1 LEETY
6 LNKNTKIALTA
17 LAIIII
23 VVALGASLYY
33 LEGGIVPPQT
43 NSQVPAGN
51 PPSGQLKIS
60 GEVEAEKNLTISDL
74 TQMPLVNVTN
84 TIKGETANYVGV
96 TLTELLNRASALWDA
111 GNINVVAG
119 GDGYTKTVSTY
130 QAYNSTQYSGQEY
143 IVAFAKNGQ
152 WMDNTEGPLKLITP
166 GLANAYNVMNVE
178 EINLQ
183 PWTITINGSVSHPMT
198 LTGSNI
204 TNYEVKTVNAPFA
217 PGGEPQRTSDWT
229 GTTLTSILQAAG
241 VSSSAQ
247 NVTVTAI
254 DGYSK
259 TFTVQQV
266 QSTGML
272 VGFKENGA
280 YLKPVDGQPFRLFVP
295 TEDFKWGNYWVR
307 WVAQITVS

>member
-1 LEETY
+1 M
-6 LNKNTKIALTA
+6 NKNSKIALTA
-17 LAIIII
+17 VTIIVI

-33 LEGGIVPPQT
+33 LTGNPGATQT
-43 NSQVPAGN
+43 NALVPAGN

-60 GEVEAEKNLTISDL
+60 GDVAAEENLTISNL

-96 TLTELLNRASALWDA
+96 TLTELLNQTGASWDA
-111 GNINVVAG
+111 GNINVIA
-119 GDGYTKTVSTY
+119 GDGYTKTINTY
-130 QAYNSTQYSGQEY
+130 QAYNSTQYNGQEY
-143 IVAFAKNGQ
+143 ILAFAKNGQ
-152 WMDNTEGPLKLITP
+152 WMDNSEGPLKLITP

-183 PWTITINGSVSHPMT
+183 PWVITINGSVSHPMT

-204 TNYEVKTVNAPFA
+204 TSYEVKTVNAPFA

-229 GTTLTSILQAAG
+229 GTTLWSILQAAG

-247 NVTVTAI
+247 DVTITAI

-259 TFTVQQV
+259 TFTIQQV
-266 QSTGML
+266 QTTGML

-307 WVAQITVS
+307 WITQITVS